1 MTWFRKKSY
10 AAPGIPFPG
19 PFDAGFALDFHSV
32 FKNEEWHRT
41 IVGEQVYRFK
51 YQGCAGSGR
60 WLTNVCLEF
69 LNRLSPPWE
78 INIILAMPPSRPRK
92 RLTAVEFV
100 ALKIARKLNATFLFR
115 ELDKLRPTSF
125 MKEAG
130 TLERKH
136 DIIHHTMVVHRP
148 ETLKTKRI
156 LLLDDLFE
164 SGATSTEAVR
174 VLREAN
180 PAWIGFLAWTVA
192 CRV

>member
-1 MTWFRKKSY
+1 MAWFRKKIF
-10 AAPGIPFPG
+10 AAPGIPLPG
-19 PFDAGFALDFHSV
+19 HFDAGFALDFHSIRED
-32 FKNEEWHRT
+32 EEWHRT
-41 IVGEQVYRFK
+41 VVGEQVYQFK
-51 YQGCAGSGR
+51 YRGRSVSGR
-60 WLTNVCLEF
+60 WLTRACLEF
-69 LNRLSPPWE
+69 LNRLTPQWE
-78 INIILAMPPSRPRK
+78 INIVLAMPPSKRRK
-92 RLTAVEFV
+92 RYTAVEIV
-100 ALKIARKLNATFLFR
+100 ASKIARKLNATFLFR

-136 DIIHHTMVVHRP
+136 DIIHNTMVVHHP
-148 ETLKTKRI
+148 EILKTKRI

-192 CRV
+192 M